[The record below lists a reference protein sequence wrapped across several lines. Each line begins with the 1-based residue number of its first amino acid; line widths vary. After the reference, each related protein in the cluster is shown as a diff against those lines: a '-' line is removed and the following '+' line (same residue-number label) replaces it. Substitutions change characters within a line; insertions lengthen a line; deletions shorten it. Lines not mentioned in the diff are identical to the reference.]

1 LHDRDNLLA
10 SLEERLQ
17 FLCAHVFAILA
28 GLFIELSWAVVGV
41 GGRERGAPSLIV
53 REVKVRSGEARREQ
67 ERICTEGFREGR
79 GERKGESE
87 GESILEFSKINR
99 LILIRNLNMNF
110 DIKKI
115 IIIKLESL
123 IFN

>member
-79 GERKGESE
+79 GERKGES
-87 GESILEFSKINR
+87 ILEFSKINR

>member
-53 REVKVRSGEARREQ
+53 REVKVRSGEARRGENRRGYVRRGLGKVEVRGR
-67 ERICTEGFREGR
+67 ERVRGR
-79 GERKGESE
+79 V
-87 GESILEFSKINR
+87 FSSFQK
-99 LILIRNLNMNF
+99 LIGSF
-110 DIKKI
+110 
-115 IIIKLESL
+115 
-123 IFN
+123 